1 VILLRFGR
9 RVDHGLGVNDHV
21 QVLQEARQGAVVV
34 RERPPNKAEVFVHR
48 AEGGYR
54 QAHLHHTLGLRVPE
68 LTETDHQ
75 VVDLLPQRRS
85 YGRTGVRNQHAQ
97 RGDEFFFARIGH
109 GQHVLEVAAV
119 ARIVRLRNGPAP
131 ETVRPVLEFALCEC
145 WWPQHDV
152 VILLERVEYDVWRE
166 VDRSVSAPRG

>member
-1 VILLRFGR
+1 METLKEGAVEACPRPGGVILLRFGR

-21 QVLQEARQGAVVV
+21 QVLQESRQGAVVV

-48 AEGGYR
+48 TEGGYR

-85 YGRTGVRNQHAQ
+85 YGRTGVRDQHAQ
-97 RGDEFFFARIGH
+97 RCDEFSS
-109 GQHVLEVAAV
+109 HVLAMASMFWKSLPLHGSS
-119 ARIVRLRNGPAP
+119 ACGMDQ
-131 ETVRPVLEFALCEC
+131 RPKPCAQSSSL
-145 WWPQHDV
+145 
-152 VILLERVEYDVWRE
+152 
-166 VDRSVSAPRG
+166 RSVSAGDLSMTWWSCWNV